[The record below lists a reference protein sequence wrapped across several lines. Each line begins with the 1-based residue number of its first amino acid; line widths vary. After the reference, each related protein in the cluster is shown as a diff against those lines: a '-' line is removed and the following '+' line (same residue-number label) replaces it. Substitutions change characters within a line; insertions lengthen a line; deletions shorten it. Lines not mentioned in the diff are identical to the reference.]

1 MKLAFHTNVLCNR
14 GTTVALLD
22 YAKYNKLILN
32 NESII
37 VYCSNFEDPSI
48 PADSLTQ
55 PEIVDAVA
63 SRFELFG
70 YTSKEELDQ
79 IIVDN
84 NVDATYFIKGGFND
98 GLLTTKSKNLVHA
111 VFQANQPH
119 GDRYAYI
126 SEWLST
132 HMSNGEIDY
141 VPHIVDLPKTAKTDY
156 REKLGISKDKIVVG
170 RIGGL
175 HQFDIRWVLQTVAN
189 FAYNN
194 PNYEFVFVNTAQF
207 LNPSLPNIRFID
219 PIIDEQE
226 KTDFILSCDA
236 MIHAR
241 TDGESFGLAICEG
254 LFHNKPVFAY
264 NGGRDKHHIQLL
276 EGTGLLYNSPE
287 DLWIKLLNI
296 KNNYPYEYSKLVE
309 KFNPETVMGKFEQVF
324 LT

>member
-1 MKLAFHTNVLCNR
+1 MKIAFQTNTICHR
-14 GTTVALLD
+14 GTTVAVLD
-22 YAKYNKLILN
+22 YAKYNQQILG

-37 VYCSNFEDPSI
+37 VYPENFNDPGVSL
-48 PADSLTQ
+48 DSLTQ
-55 PEIVDAVA
+55 QDVLEEVKRQFTVI
-63 SRFELFG
+63 G
-70 YTSKEELDQ
+70 YNSLQELDQ

-119 GDRYAYI
+119 GDKYAYI
-126 SEWLST
+126 SEWLSS
-132 HMSNGEIDY
+132 HMSGGEIDY

-156 REKLGISKDKIVVG
+156 REKLDITKDKIVVG

-194 PNYEFVFVNTAQF
+194 PNYEFVFVNTAPF
-207 LNPSLPNIRFID
+207 LNPSLPNIKFID

-241 TDGESFGLAICEG
+241 SDGESFGLAICEG
-254 LFHNKPVFAY
+254 LFHDKPVFAY
-264 NGGRDKHHIQLL
+264 NGGRDQHHLQLL
-276 EGTGLLYNSPE
+276 EGTGLLYNNPE

-296 KNNYPYEYSKLVE
+296 KNNYPYSYSKLVE
-309 KFNPETVMGKFEQVF
+309 QFTPETVMKKFKQVF
-324 LT
+324 LS